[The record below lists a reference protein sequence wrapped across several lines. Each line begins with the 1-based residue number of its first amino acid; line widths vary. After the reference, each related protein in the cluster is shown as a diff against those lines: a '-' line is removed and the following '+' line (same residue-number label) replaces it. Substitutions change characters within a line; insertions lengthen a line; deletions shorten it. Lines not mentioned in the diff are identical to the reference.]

1 MLAIG
6 APSRHQWNGRTMS
19 AHSVG
24 DTGVNIADVAIDQHV
39 AAGHGSDIALRCR
52 RRDGS
57 AEDLTYSQLQDLTAR
72 FATVLSDLG
81 VGRGERVALVA
92 GRVPLLY
99 VAALGTLRH
108 GAVLS
113 PLFAAFGPEPLLQ
126 RLERSDAVVVVTTA
140 SLYRKKMAGL
150 RGRLPALRHVLLLD
164 GGDDEPGDGVV
175 GLPDLLAQAI
185 PSPAPSSTT
194 PEDMALLHFTSGTT
208 GMPKGA
214 IHVHAAVAAHRATAR
229 EVLDLHRNDV
239 YWCTADPG
247 WVTGTSY
254 GIIGPLANGATCIV
268 DEGEFDARRWYRT
281 LQDERVA
288 VWYTAPTAIRMLMRA
303 GDDLPGEYDL
313 TSLRLIASVG
323 EPLNPEA
330 VEWGRRVLGLPIR
343 DNWWQSETGGIMIA
357 NEPYGEVRPG
367 SMGRPVPGVEIALA
381 RVGPDNAPLRG
392 PDGEPELIDSP
403 TEEGMI
409 AIRRGWPSMFR
420 GYLHDDERYERS
432 FAGSWYL
439 SGDLARRD
447 EDGWYWFVG
456 RADDVIKT
464 AGHLIGPFE
473 VESTLMEHPAVV
485 EAGVVGVPDPVAGN
499 LVKAFVTLHP
509 GTEVDE
515 ELELD
520 LLGFARRRLGP
531 AVAPRSI
538 TVVDQLPHTRSG
550 KIMRRLLRARE
561 LGLPEGDLS
570 TLESDTD
577 PAGGG
582 AKP

>member
-1 MLAIG
+1 M
-6 APSRHQWNGRTMS
+6 
-19 AHSVG
+19 
-24 DTGVNIADVAIDQHV
+24 VNIAEMVVDQHV
-39 AAGHGSDIALRCR
+39 IAGHGGDIALRCR
-52 RRDGS
+52 RRDGTT
-57 AEDLTYSQLQDLTAR
+57 EDVTYAQLQDLTAR
-72 FATVLSDLG
+72 FAAVLTELG
-81 VGRGERVALVA
+81 VARGERVVLVA

-108 GAVLS
+108 GAVVS
-113 PLFAAFGPEPLLQ
+113 PLFAAFGPEPLRQ
-126 RLERSDAVVVVTTA
+126 RLDRSNAVALVTTA
-140 SLYRKKMAGL
+140 SLYRKKVAKL
-150 RGRLPALRHVLLLD
+150 RDQLPALRHVLLID
-164 GGDDEPGDGVV
+164 GGTSDPTEGVLD
-175 GLPDLLAQAI
+175 LPELLERA
-185 PSPAPSSTT
+185 APSATVADT
-194 PEDMALLHFTSGTT
+194 CDDDMALLHFTSGTT

-214 IHVHAAVAAHRATAR
+214 IHVHGAVASHRATAR
-229 EVLDLHRNDV
+229 DVLDLQRGDV

-268 DEGEFDARRWYRT
+268 DEGEFDARRWYGT
-281 LQDERVA
+281 LQDEKVA

-303 GDDLPGEYDL
+303 GDELPGEYDL
-313 TSLRLIASVG
+313 SSLRLIASVG

-381 RVGPDNAPLRG
+381 RVGPDDEPVEG
-392 PDGEPELIDSP
+392 PEGEPELVDAAD
-403 TEEGMI
+403 EEGMI

-432 FAGSWYL
+432 FLGSWYL

-485 EAGVVGVPDPVAGN
+485 EAGVIGVPDPIAGN

-509 GTEVDE
+509 GIEVDE
-515 ELELD
+515 DLELD

-538 TVVDQLPHTRSG
+538 AVVDQLPHTRSG

-577 PAGGG
+577 PDAGGTRR
-582 AKP
+582 